1 MMQLIVESESLSCIT
16 KSETLI
22 DNIIGFRKLFLFKKP
37 IFYSKNNNN
46 LKGIKRIM
54 KKLLL
59 EKYFYARKKLSIQK
73 KNVNQTDNQ
82 QPVTETDN

>member
-1 MMQLIVESESLSCIT
+1 
-16 KSETLI
+16 
-22 DNIIGFRKLFLFKKP
+22 
-37 IFYSKNNNN
+37 
-46 LKGIKRIM
+46 M

-59 EKYFYARKKLSIQK
+59 EKYFYTRKKLSIQK